1 MTLFHYYKLFQ
12 LLIMELKHFFILN
25 AMNDGYVLVEL
36 KPTQRFACY
45 DIKI

>member
-1 MTLFHYYKLFQ
+1 MTLSHYYNFFQ

-45 DIKI
+45 DIRI